1 MNKRILL
8 SVVSATFLGS
18 LMSGCS
24 SLDRS
29 KCPMAKKEN
38 PEIVVLF
45 EVYPDKDGRGEY
57 VKFAKK
63 LVEKLKKVD
72 GFISIERFKSLSND
86 GKILSMSVWRDEKSL
101 SVWRNQLEHREGQ
114 KAGHDKL
121 FKSYRIRVASV
132 IRDYTKTER
141 TQAPTDSNEY
151 IYNKR

>member
-8 SVVSATFLGS
+8 SVVSATFGT
-18 LMSGCS
+18 LMSGCN

-38 PEIVVLF
+38 PEIMVIF
-45 EVYPDKDGRGEY
+45 EVYPDKVGRGEY
-57 VKFAKK
+57 VKFAKN

-72 GFISIERFKSLSND
+72 GFISIERFKSLSNE

-101 SVWRNQLEHREGQ
+101 SVWRNQLQHREGQ

-132 IRDYTKTER
+132 IRDYTKDNREN
-141 TQAPTDSNEY
+141 APTDSNDY
-151 IYNKR
+151 IYKKK